1 MAFPKPDFKIGA
13 KDKNLTT
20 TRDFSVIIPKS
31 EREEFIME
39 IRASQIEEIRQVCIN
54 AKETNIYLEI
64 LLFVAS
70 SLIGSILCAAFS
82 DMKVTDFWGKIN
94 FIFFPILCSILITTY
109 FFLRKE
115 NIESLN
121 NLKKQILNKL
131 PNPKEERD
139 ENEYR

>member
-1 MAFPKPDFKIGA
+1 MREEFKPAVMAFPKPDFKIGA

-94 FIFFPILCSILITTY
+94 FIFF
-109 FFLRKE
+109 
-115 NIESLN
+115 
-121 NLKKQILNKL
+121 L
-131 PNPKEERD
+131 PF
-139 ENEYR
+139 